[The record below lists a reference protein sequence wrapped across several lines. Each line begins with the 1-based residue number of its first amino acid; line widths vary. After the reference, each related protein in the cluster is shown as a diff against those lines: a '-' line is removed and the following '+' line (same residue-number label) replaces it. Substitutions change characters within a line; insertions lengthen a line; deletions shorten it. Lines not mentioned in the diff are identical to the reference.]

1 METSCDLIKQL
12 RDNLPIAF
20 ARKEIDRLLPGV
32 ISPKTLANLS
42 SQGDGPP
49 AYHQGRTVF
58 YNRDAFLEWLSKR
71 IS

>member
-1 METSCDLIKQL
+1 MKENFDFIEKLKKE
-12 RDNLPIAF
+12 LPIAF

-42 SQGDGPP
+42 SQGVGPP
-49 AYHQGRTVF
+49 SYHQGRTVI
-58 YNRDAFLEWLSKR
+58 YNRDTFLNWLSKR